1 MLTNDIKK
9 GMRIQLRNGW
19 YATVLDNKKGNTRLC
34 EVEGTYT
41 EMGSVYG
48 HDIMR
53 VKQESAWVAVEHT
66 EAQKKN
72 RQNLIAMGLA

>member
-1 MLTNDIKK
+1 MKTNDIKK
-9 GMRIQLRNGW
+9 GHRVQLRNGW

-34 EVEGTYT
+34 EVEGDYT

-53 VKQESAWVAVEHT
+53 VKQDSVWVAVEHT
-66 EAQKKN
+66 EAQLKN
-72 RQNLIAMGLA
+72 RQTLKAMGLA